1 MVTDNE
7 HINIRKLRES
17 LGLSQSAMA
26 DELGIGRTTYVN
38 FETGKTRLYCKT
50 LCKFAAYMG
59 KSEKEV
65 LQGGGPGGVLSEE
78 NGWKEQRSR
87 LIEDYEQRLRGL
99 RDKYE
104 AAERVIQSN
113 EITIKTL
120 TDTNRFL
127 LKQLGKGE

>member
-50 LCKFAAYMG
+50 LCKFAEYFH
-59 KSEKEV
+59 KSEQEV
-65 LQGGGPGGVLSEE
+65 LQGGVSDGLLSEDS
-78 NGWKEQRSR
+78 GWKEQRSR
-87 LIEDYEQRLRGL
+87 LIEDYEQRLQGL

>member
-1 MVTDNE
+1 M
-7 HINIRKLRES
+7 
-17 LGLSQSAMA
+17 
-26 DELGIGRTTYVN
+26 
-38 FETGKTRLYCKT
+38 
-50 LCKFAAYMG
+50 
-59 KSEKEV
+59 
-65 LQGGGPGGVLSEE
+65 LSEE
-78 NGWKEQRSR
+78 NGWKEPRSR
-87 LIEDYEQRLRGL
+87 LIEDYEQRLQGL

>member
-1 MVTDNE
+1 
-7 HINIRKLRES
+7 
-17 LGLSQSAMA
+17 
-26 DELGIGRTTYVN
+26 
-38 FETGKTRLYCKT
+38 
-50 LCKFAAYMG
+50 MG

-65 LQGGGPGGVLSEE
+65 LQGGVPGGVLSEE
-78 NGWKEQRSR
+78 SGWKEQRSR
-87 LIEDYEQRLRGL
+87 LIEDYEQRLQGL